1 MRTNKNKVPPPNQRE
16 QVPLGS
22 SSASMYPGYS
32 PADHEYGKAAEE
44 YGKAAA
50 EARAKGIELK
60 HPEAEYVVG
69 QAKGAKRKTLAEIQ
83 EAQVAKEGRTSGS
96 GSGSGT
102 GSGSEGSL
110 EQKPK
115 GDAITNGEAS
125 TEKVQEPIPEGDNPY
140 FIIDTKPTPVNIP
153 EMSSQ
158 APKRSASPQ
167 EAVEVKK
174 HKKSKKTHDGE
185 MPQEEDPQEVKTVDI
200 SEQVDARMKEKESKR
215 KMKEEKKRKRASEGE
230 HAATAEES
238 QATAEPSTVAVES
251 ERPKKK
257 KIKKSEEEPLTDR
270 TASKKRRRERE
281 GEGEEESGEGE
292 KKKKKKE
299 KKNKKATTATDA

>member
-1 MRTNKNKVPPPNQRE
+1 
-16 QVPLGS
+16 
-22 SSASMYPGYS
+22 MYPGYS

-83 EAQVAKEGRTSGS
+83 EAQATKEGRTSGS

-102 GSGSEGSL
+102 GSGFEVSFK
-110 EQKPK
+110 QKPK
-115 GDAITNGEAS
+115 GDATTNGQTS

-140 FIIDTKPTPVNIP
+140 FIIDTKPTPVNITG
-153 EMSSQ
+153 MSSQ
-158 APKRSASPQ
+158 ALKRSASPP

-185 MPQEEDPQEVKTVDI
+185 MPKGEDPLEVKTEDI
-200 SEQVDARMKEKESKR
+200 SEQVDARMKEIENKR

-230 HAATAEES
+230 LAATAEES
-238 QATAEPSTVAVES
+238 QATAEPSTVAAES
-251 ERPKKK
+251 ERPKKKKK

-270 TASKKRRRERE
+270 TASKKRRREGE
-281 GEGEEESGEGE
+281 GEGEAESGEGE

-299 KKNKKATTATDA
+299 RKNKKATTATDA